1 MPVYYAI
8 HTTMFYS
15 FLTRGADF
23 LFISNVLKFVIVIA
37 HYSRKCVKKGVKLCL
52 LEYKVYFCII
62 NSK

>member
-1 MPVYYAI
+1 M
-8 HTTMFYS
+8 
-15 FLTRGADF
+15 GF
-23 LFISNVLKFVIVIA
+23 LFIGNVLKFVIVIA